1 MASPR
6 LFKKAVILWGRRKPN
21 RTPSWLVAAKRGRVY
36 VLATEHPQ
44 SPFSPH
50 RMCTRTPTAVVVQ
63 HNTRMHLTNYAI
75 NKGSKNFVPPGGTAR
90 AGGRPPPPP
99 PAHTADTPSRTSR
112 EDGARV
118 VAAAQDNGPTEGAVS
133 V

>member
-1 MASPR
+1 
-6 LFKKAVILWGRRKPN
+6 
-21 RTPSWLVAAKRGRVY
+21 
-36 VLATEHPQ
+36 
-44 SPFSPH
+44 
-50 RMCTRTPTAVVVQ
+50 MCTRTPTAVVVQ

-118 VAAAQDNGPTEGAVS
+118 VAAAQDDGPTEGAVS
-133 V
+133 VYKYMYLRRNEKGGCRHKERGRGGGSSTTFP